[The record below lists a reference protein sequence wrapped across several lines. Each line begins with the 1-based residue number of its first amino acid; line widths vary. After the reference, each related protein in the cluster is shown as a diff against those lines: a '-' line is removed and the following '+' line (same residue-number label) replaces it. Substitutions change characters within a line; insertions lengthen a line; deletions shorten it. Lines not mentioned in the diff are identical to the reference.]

1 MSETKPAL
9 VRASLNGYR
18 WEDVPHLPYKEDGSA
33 LFKAVSRQVLFAEPA
48 IGCELRY
55 FEVQPGG
62 YSSLERHEHVHA
74 VMILRG
80 RGLCLIGE
88 DVTEVK
94 PHDLVTVPGW
104 TWHQFRAIGTE
115 PLGFLCL
122 VNQVRDKPQ
131 LPTDQELAVLKSNPV
146 VAAFLSGA

>member
-18 WEDVPHLPYKEDGSA
+18 WEEVPNLPYKDNASA
-33 LFKAVSRQVLFAEPA
+33 PFKAVSRQVLFADPQL
-48 IGCELRY
+48 GCELRY
-55 FEVQPGG
+55 FEVEPGG

-80 RGLCLIGE
+80 RGLCLVGE
-88 DVTEVK
+88 QVSEVQ
-94 PHDLVTVPGW
+94 PHDLVNVPGW
-104 TWHQFRAIGTE
+104 TWHQFRATGDE

-131 LPTDQELAVLKSNPV
+131 LPTEEELSELKSNPV
-146 VAAFLSGA
+146 VAAFLSS